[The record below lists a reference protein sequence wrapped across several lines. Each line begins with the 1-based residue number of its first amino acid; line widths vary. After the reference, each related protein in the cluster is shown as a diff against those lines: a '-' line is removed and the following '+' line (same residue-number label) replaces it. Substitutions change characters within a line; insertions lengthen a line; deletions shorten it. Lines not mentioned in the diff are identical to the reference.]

1 MAKLAASYRKTDAWW
16 VQQIGASFILLQN
29 KKSGDNI
36 AVAADSA
43 TA

>member
-16 VQQIGASFILLQN
+16 VQQIVASFFLLHN

-36 AVAADSA
+36 AAAIDSA